1 MYKCILFLGLGG
13 AGQRHLRILRE
24 RLPNARMIGVR
35 KTGKTPVLNS
45 DFTVKNGAT
54 LESEYDIEF
63 FKDVNKAYEQKPEL
77 VVIAVEPVII
87 SALLVPSDALNR
99 ILLPYSSLL
108 ITNVFL

>member
-35 KTGKTPVLNS
+35 KTGKTPLLNS
-45 DFTVKNGAT
+45 DFTVNNGAT

-63 FKDVNKAYEQKPEL
+63 FKQNPY
-77 VVIAVEPVII
+77 IAHMIHGVGNEK
-87 SALLVPSDALNR
+87 DFWR
-99 ILLPYSSLL
+99 IW
-108 ITNVFL
+108 TNLH